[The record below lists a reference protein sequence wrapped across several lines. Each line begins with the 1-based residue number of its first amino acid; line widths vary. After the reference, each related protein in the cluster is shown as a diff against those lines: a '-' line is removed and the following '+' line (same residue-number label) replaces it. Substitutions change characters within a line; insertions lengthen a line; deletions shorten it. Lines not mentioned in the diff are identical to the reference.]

1 MKKILLV
8 AALVLGFGYFA
19 GAQTEIRNKNI
30 TKDLDSVTV
39 SFDIETDVK
48 GLPSRRKEVLTP
60 YLYKGKDTL
69 FFESVEVYGKGRF
82 KIERQVN
89 AINGDRD
96 WKLGDNQTLK
106 GTVYRYESQV
116 PLKRWM
122 QDAGLGIR
130 RKLVGCACEKD
141 LSEESLASGIYL
153 FEEPKAPERRIT
165 EYALADA
172 SRQWNFGQDELKVVF
187 RVSRIEIDSTVFD
200 NEQTLEKILSA
211 VDRIFSNPKM
221 KIDKIEVAG
230 YASPEGRRGFNKW
243 LGENRAKALVE
254 YIKAQRPQYGLTDEH
269 FRIRNGEENWPGL
282 RKYLLKSSIKERD
295 AVIAIIDADLP
306 DETKKAKIKEMYNG
320 HVWKQMLRQIYPH
333 LRYSR
338 YLAVYYDSTDDALER
353 INMAN
358 KKIRNGNYAEAFND
372 LLECSS
378 DPRAYNSIGVAL
390 MMQGRFEEA
399 MVWFEKALDSNDP
412 MAQKNMDTIKAEY
425 EYEAQQQKIINE
437 YLEKYK

>member
-269 FRIRNGEENWPGL
+269 
-282 RKYLLKSSIKERD
+282 
-295 AVIAIIDADLP
+295 
-306 DETKKAKIKEMYNG
+306 
-320 HVWKQMLRQIYPH
+320 
-333 LRYSR
+333 
-338 YLAVYYDSTDDALER
+338 
-353 INMAN
+353 
-358 KKIRNGNYAEAFND
+358 
-372 LLECSS
+372 
-378 DPRAYNSIGVAL
+378 
-390 MMQGRFEEA
+390 
-399 MVWFEKALDSNDP
+399 SNRSLN
-412 MAQKNMDTIKAEY
+412 ASA
-425 EYEAQQQKIINE
+425 
-437 YLEKYK
+437 

>member
-358 KKIRNGNYAEAFND
+358 TKIRNGNYAEAFND
-372 LLECSS
+372 LLEFSS
-378 DPRAYNSIGVAL
+378 DPRAYNSTGVAL
-390 MMQGRFEEA
+390 MMQGLFEEA